1 MNNRKPLKCDWVA
14 RVVAS
19 NFRLQSLVFFGAIF
33 KTGERKI
40 QWRDD
45 FSRRRIFALRWP
57 DKIESLSC
65 HSFRKKHTN
74 MGTLSLRG
82 KRFVRFGGKEREQES
97 KTVIFWLISRASKTG
112 LCFSLLRNQTET
124 LATQA
129 RER

>member
-1 MNNRKPLKCDWVA
+1 MVSRQILDENL
-14 RVVAS
+14 
-19 NFRLQSLVFFGAIF
+19 
-33 KTGERKI
+33 
-40 QWRDD
+40 D
-45 FSRRRIFALRWP
+45 FSRRKIFALRWP

-74 MGTLSLRG
+74 TGTLSLRG

-129 RER
+129 KRRLGNASFHISNRPSIPCDAYTEQLHKCKHM